1 MRRAVVGPA
10 LLPPRLV
17 SPRPV
22 SRPIVRIVVVL
33 FLSVVSLGGWGVR
46 AAGMGREVMCAH
58 DAASTADMPAHMDM
72 SRDAGMDVASPPE
85 GVAAATSADAAGT
98 PCCASD
104 QVRPEAPPTPCSTH
118 HGAMPCGFA
127 QLCPTTSAL
136 WPAASATPATLMLA
150 QGTPAPTLALRVVG
164 PAIAPDVPPP
174 RGRSPFRS

>member
-1 MRRAVVGPA
+1 M
-10 LLPPRLV
+10 PPRLV
-17 SPRPV
+17 SPHPV

-58 DAASTADMPAHMDM
+58 DAGSAAGMPAHMDM
-72 SRDAGMDVASPPE
+72 SRDARMDVATPPD
-85 GVAAATSADAAGT
+85 GVTGATSADAAGT

-104 QVRPEAPPTPCSTH
+104 QGHTEEPPAPCSTH
-118 HGAMPCGFA
+118 HGAMPCGAA
-127 QLCPTTSAL
+127 QLCATTSAL
-136 WPAASATPATLMLA
+136 RPTASATPATLIPA
-150 QGTPAPTLALRVVG
+150 QVAPAPTLALRVVG